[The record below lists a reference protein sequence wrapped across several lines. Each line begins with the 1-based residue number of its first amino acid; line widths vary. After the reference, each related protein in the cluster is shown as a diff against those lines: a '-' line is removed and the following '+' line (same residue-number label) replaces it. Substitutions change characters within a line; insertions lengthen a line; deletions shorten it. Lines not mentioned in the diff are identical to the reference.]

1 MTQRPVPDG
10 EALPELIISRLA
22 ALQPS
27 EIALTDE
34 SAQHAGHAGATGG
47 NHYRLRIVSAAF
59 VGKSSLQRHRAV
71 HAALGDLM
79 RCRIHALCIEALTP
93 PEER

>member
-1 MTQRPVPDG
+1 MTQCPIPDSD
-10 EALPELIISRLA
+10 ELAELIIARLA

-27 EIALTDE
+27 EVALADD

-47 NHYRLRIVSAAF
+47 RHYRLRIVSAAF
-59 VGKSSLQRHRAV
+59 VGKSTLQRHRAV
-71 HAALGDLM
+71 YAALGDLM

-93 PEER
+93 PDEY